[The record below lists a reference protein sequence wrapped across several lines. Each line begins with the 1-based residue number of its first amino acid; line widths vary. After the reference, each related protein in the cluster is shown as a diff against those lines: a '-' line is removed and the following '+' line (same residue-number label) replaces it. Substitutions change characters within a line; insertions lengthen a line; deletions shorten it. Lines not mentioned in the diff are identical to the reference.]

1 MLRLKDLFLL
11 SLLALTVP
19 AFGQGGQGMNQAVPG
34 TLNYVEGTVQLN
46 GQVLSSN
53 AVGSAIVQP
62 GQFIQTGQGKA
73 EILLTPGV
81 FLRLDRQSALMM
93 VTPSLT
99 HTEVELERGRAE
111 VEVDQ
116 IYKENYILIDQKNGG
131 TRLLKPG
138 LYEFN
143 ANDNTMRVFD
153 GKAAVFAGTG
163 MHDGDEPTHQKAVI
177 VKGGHQLVV
186 SDQLGKPTG
195 FDKKNA
201 STSDGLYRW
210 SSLRSEYL
218 GEENLE
224 LASEYAGNGGFAPGW
239 AWDPYFYGYTWL
251 PGNGL
256 FWNPFGWGF
265 YSPYYI
271 WGGGFIYG
279 RGYRGGYGYGG
290 GYGYRGGYGRAGFA
304 GHGAMGGGGGFH
316 GGGGGH
322 R

>member
-1 MLRLKDLFLL
+1 
-11 SLLALTVP
+11 
-19 AFGQGGQGMNQAVPG
+19 MNQAVPG